1 MTQRMISRDRQR
13 HRLSSRCDARNEITD
28 LGQTPAQ
35 ACSRVDRR
43 RLRHTEAL
51 QGQLA
56 LQTLNVFTEEDNGK
70 LVVSRGEVDLAKP
83 CTRHDLQ
90 GGVSARR
97 GTGARALTPV
107 DGSISIT
114 GQAEVVGQI
123 RGRSSEPSLIAQSH
137 RERLGFSEVFEYLLE
152 PTTWLE
158 RVAEIET
165 NIDRL
170 LAKGRAIR

>member
-28 LGQTPAQ
+28 HGQTPAQ
-35 ACSRVDRR
+35 AYSRVDRR

-56 LQTLNVFTEEDNGK
+56 VQTLNVFTEEGTGT
-70 LVVSRGEVDLAKP
+70 LVVSRGEVDLTKP

-90 GGVSARR
+90 CGVPALR
-97 GTGARALTPV
+97 GTGERALTPV
-107 DGSISIT
+107 NGAISST
-114 GQAEVVGQI
+114 GQAEVVGHI
-123 RGRSSEPSLIAQSH
+123 GCRSSEPPLIAKSL
-137 RERLGFSEVFEYLLE
+137 RDRLGFSEVHEYLLE

>member
-13 HRLSSRCDARNEITD
+13 HRLSSRCDARNEITH

-35 ACSRVDRR
+35 ACSRVDRG

-56 LQTLNVFTEEDNGK
+56 LQPLHVLTEEDTGT
-70 LVVSRGEVDLAKP
+70 LVVSRGEVDLTKP

-90 GGVSARR
+90 GGIPALR
-97 GTGARALTPV
+97 GTSECALTPV
-107 DGSISIT
+107 NGSISIT

-123 RGRSSEPSLIAQSH
+123 RCRSSEPPLIAKSP
-137 RERLGFSEVFEYLLE
+137 RERLGFSEVHEYLLE

>member
-1 MTQRMISRDRQR
+1 MTQWMISRDGQR
-13 HRLSSRCDARNEITD
+13 HGLSPMCDARNEITD
-28 LGQTPAQ
+28 LGQTPAE

-56 LQTLNVFTEEDNGK
+56 MQTPNVFTEEDTGT
-70 LVVSRGEVDLAKP
+70 LVVSRGEVDLTKP

-90 GGVSARR
+90 GGVPALR
-97 GTGARALTPV
+97 GTGDRALTPV
-107 DGSISIT
+107 NGSISIT

-123 RGRSSEPSLIAQSH
+123 SCRSSEPPLIAKSL
-137 RERLGFSEVFEYLLE
+137 RERLGFLEVHEYLLE

-165 NIDRL
+165 NINRL
-170 LAKGRAIR
+170 LAKIRAIR